1 MTDKIVSK
9 LQLVRCYLFL
19 YFACDV
25 GVLETRLVNRRLL
38 LDQGGDSLTQSV
50 VLLLCLLSMRWPLT
64 VRVALDFLGHSAV
77 CERWSSVD
85 LTMLMTVSAIGGTK
99 REFEGA
105 RAAGGDGSHGG
116 SSTSIIAGSG
126 VFRRVCR

>member
-38 LDQGGDSLTQSV
+38 LDQEGDSL
-50 VLLLCLLSMRWPLT
+50 MRCYGAP
-64 VRVALDFLGHSAV
+64 VALAV
-77 CERWSSVD
+77 GALAVD
-85 LTMLMTVSAIGGTK
+85 
-99 REFEGA
+99 RA
-105 RAAGGDGSHGG
+105 RCS
-116 SSTSIIAGSG
+116 
-126 VFRRVCR
+126 